1 MPAGAGHAEVVAV
14 VAGALAAIDAVDWAQ
29 VRHCYGAAGDLP
41 GWLRATLSDDADERH
56 EALME
61 ARNLVNHQGGR
72 CEASLHVVP
81 FLVEAALHAPA
92 DRAAFVYWLAW
103 SCDPQEDARRDPSG
117 FLGQV
122 RDAVAARFG
131 ELAPLLEDSDP
142 AVRRAMVMLAAACP
156 RDAVEAVADLR
167 ELDDPDEYV
176 RADMLTALAFRFADW
191 PGLDERLRR
200 SLSDASAVVRY
211 QAGRVMMRRCG
222 PPFAEEAVDAV
233 ADVLARHGEP
243 DGQLDAIESLCHG
256 PDPDPDPAQSSRTGL
271 VLVWGLDPLVQDPD
285 MALRA
290 AGRVVAWGGPHAGYG
305 ARLAG
310 QVVGTWR
317 DREAP
322 AAAILLGALHA
333 APEATQAVD
342 LLRRV
347 TVLATRM
354 PAPGQELLSAAAEW
368 AASAQPAVAGA
379 AIAALARLG
388 DRTAL
393 ARAAGA
399 PGPASWP
406 SWALAELAGVF
417 AGEAAPLVLPVI
429 RERLAGLSRHRPDRD
444 EARPLFEA
452 LQALGHAAGESVPEL
467 TSLLERRV
475 LLADAIGVLR
485 VLGTAALQAAPALTS
500 IAASP
505 GPMFVRLRAAAAHC
519 SVTGDEVLA
528 RQAAAALLDDGRLD
542 TAVLASL
549 SLLGPVAADC
559 APLVQAYLD
568 TAADPGAAARSTADR
583 DQAAVTLWRITRDAG
598 RCIPLLAAA
607 VGPSH
612 LSGLDAIRALREIGV
627 CPPACVPV
635 LRQITESPTRLLLHT
650 WRQPPRLD
658 DDLLRDAARE
668 LLELR
673 PQLDPRRGPRDCL
686 RPLVAS

>member
-14 VAGALAAIDAVDWAQ
+14 VAGALAAIDVVDWAQ

-61 ARNLVNHQGGR
+61 ARNLVSHQGGT

-103 SCDPQEDARRDPSG
+103 SCDPQEDARRDRSG
-117 FLGQV
+117 FLCQV
-122 RDAVAARFG
+122 RDAVAGRFG
-131 ELAPLLEDSDP
+131 ELAPLLDDGDP

-167 ELDDPDEYV
+167 VLDDPDEYV
-176 RADMLTALAFRFADW
+176 RADMLTALAYRFAGW
-191 PGLDERLRR
+191 PGLHERLRR

-211 QAGRVMMRRCG
+211 QAGRVMMRRSG
-222 PPFAEEAVDAV
+222 PPFAAEAVDAV
-233 ADVLARHGEP
+233 AEVLARHGDPGGE
-243 DGQLDAIESLCHG
+243 LDAIESLCHG
-256 PDPDPDPAQSSRTGL
+256 PDPDPAQPSRTGL
-271 VLVWGLDPLVQDPD
+271 ILMRGLDPLVQDPD

-290 AGRVVAWGGPHAGYG
+290 AGWVVASGGPHAGYG
-305 ARLAG
+305 AKLAG

-322 AAAILLGALHA
+322 AAVVLLGALHA

-342 LLRRV
+342 LLQQV
-347 TVLATRM
+347 TVLARRI
-354 PAPGQELLSAAAEW
+354 PAPGQELLSAAADW

-379 AIAALARLG
+379 AIAALAGLG
-388 DRTAL
+388 ERTAL

-406 SWALAELAGVF
+406 SWALAELADVF

-429 RERLAGLSRHRPDRD
+429 RERLARLARHRADRD

-452 LQALGHAAGESVPEL
+452 IQSLGDAASESVPEL

-475 LLADAIGVLR
+475 LPAGAIGALR
-485 VLGTAALQAAPALTS
+485 VLGAAALQAAPALAST
-500 IAASP
+500 AASP

-528 RQAAAALLDDGRLD
+528 RQTAAALLDDGTLG

-549 SLLGPVAADC
+549 NLLGPVAADC

-568 TAADPGAAARSTADR
+568 DTAADPGAAGRSTADR
-583 DQAAVTLWRITRDAG
+583 DQAAVTLWRITRDAD

-607 VGPSH
+607 VRPSH
-612 LSGLDAIRALREIGV
+612 LSGLDAIRALHEIGA

-635 LRQITESPTRLLLHT
+635 LRQIAGSPTRLLLHT
-650 WRQPPRLD
+650 WRQPPRRD

-673 PQLDPRRGPRDCL
+673 QQLDPRRGPRDCL
-686 RPLVAS
+686 RPLMAS